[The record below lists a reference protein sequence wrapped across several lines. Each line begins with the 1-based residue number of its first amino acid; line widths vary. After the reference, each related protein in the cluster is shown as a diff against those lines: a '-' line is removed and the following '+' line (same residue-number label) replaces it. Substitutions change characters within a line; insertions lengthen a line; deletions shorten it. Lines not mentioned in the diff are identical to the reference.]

1 MISAPIKFGFWAE
14 NGTRHHRQEKSCRRQ
29 VLFFLFFSFDCDMF
43 HHWQFA
49 YENTLC
55 CFWAVVR
62 EDTVV
67 PCSSVQRFL
76 IVTSTRTAIF
86 GMVHITVT
94 YSLTLANFAN
104 GNSNSFAFTSPIS
117 VSGTVR
123 ARQLDMCPCVNLSA
137 ILVRLTYRIPY
148 WPYFIHLRR
157 SFVCGQSGTVRG

>member
-1 MISAPIKFGFWAE
+1 MSS
-14 NGTRHHRQEKSCRRQ
+14 TST
-29 VLFFLFFSFDCDMF
+29 FFFFFSFDCDMF

-86 GMVHITVT
+86 GLVHITVT

-104 GNSNSFAFTSPIS
+104 GNSNSFAFTPPIS
-117 VSGTVR
+117 VCGTVR
-123 ARQLDMCPCVNLSA
+123 ARHVSVCQFVRDFGSPHLPHTVLAALYSSPPLLRLWA
-137 ILVRLTYRIPY
+137 IRYCKGLNDPKRHRAS
-148 WPYFIHLRR
+148 R
-157 SFVCGQSGTVRG
+157 